1 VHISSLLGVCPRTL
15 AEGVNGTL
23 LTTLAETE
31 RSGTAQLA
39 RFFPDVQPVG
49 PPYLLRLLRPGSVGF
64 REVVAVEFS
73 GAEKAIFASALPLE
87 FEDRVRLEND
97 RGHGVEAKVI
107 AVQYQQGKTAVAVQI
122 LDAPSAW
129 MKRP

>member
-1 VHISSLLGVCPRTL
+1 M
-15 AEGVNGTL
+15 NGTL
-23 LTTLAETE
+23 LTTLAQPEL
-31 RSGTAQLA
+31 SGTAQLA

-49 PPYLLRLLRPGSVGF
+49 PPCLLKLFGPGSIGF

-73 GAEKAIFASALPLE
+73 GRGKAIFAAALPLE

-97 RGHGVEAKVI
+97 RGQGMEAKVI
-107 AVQYQQGKTAVAVQI
+107 AVQYQHGKTAVAVQI
-122 LDAPSAW
+122 LDTPSAW